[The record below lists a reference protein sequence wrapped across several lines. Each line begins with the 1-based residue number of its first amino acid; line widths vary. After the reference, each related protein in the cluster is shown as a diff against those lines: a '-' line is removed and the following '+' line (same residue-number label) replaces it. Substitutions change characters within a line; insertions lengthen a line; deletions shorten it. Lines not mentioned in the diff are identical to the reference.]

1 MKWRSVKPNP
11 SEFLWRT
18 SVRGP
23 LQPTQIPSLPGRVA
37 IGGRGLSGVEET
49 PSLRPLAC
57 RQTGKKEKSAGF
69 LPQLNYTND
78 SLKFQKKIP
87 LSVSLEMHTLNPD
100 SNR

>member
-11 SEFLWRT
+11 CEFLWRT

-23 LQPTQIPSLPGRVA
+23 LQPALIPSLPGRVA

-57 RQTGKKEKSAGF
+57 RQTGGGKKSQVQE
-69 LPQLNYTND
+69 D
-78 SLKFQKKIP
+78 SY
-87 LSVSLEMHTLNPD
+87 HN
-100 SNR
+100 